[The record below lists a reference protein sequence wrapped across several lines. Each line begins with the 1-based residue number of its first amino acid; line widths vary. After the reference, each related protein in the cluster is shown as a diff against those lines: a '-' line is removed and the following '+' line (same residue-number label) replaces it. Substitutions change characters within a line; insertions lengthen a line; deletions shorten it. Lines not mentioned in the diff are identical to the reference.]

1 MFYVVSIQNL
11 GETTAQSIFAYEDR
25 KEAFSAYHS
34 TLASN
39 YVSDA
44 VKGFCTMVLNEHG
57 GTEAREYYDKPV
69 VVEEITEE

>member
-44 VKGFCTMVLNEHG
+44 LKAFCTMVINEHG
-57 GTEAREYYDKPV
+57 GIEAREYYEKPV
-69 VVEEITEE
+69 EITE